1 MTGCLVFLRRTF
13 QIPGTQNSQR
23 QSRKMAHFFTIVR
36 IRETTEWLFPAT
48 QPWNLDDNCHGF
60 WRRNS
65 RKHVA
70 AFHHD
75 PNLFIIIPLQ
85 ADSTSKKKEK
95 KKGKKKITSCILW
108 FRCATFLIYASTK
121 APTRKNI
128 QCGWSGILE
137 VGLSDGAPAGSHNL
151 TSCKPHVAKHV
162 SKWPD
167 RSNVSH
173 VLSSWEPRKKKRRKL
188 THPASKSCPEVK
200 LLECSSH
207 ALCFSNTRH
216 PNTPFCAL
224 SLSPLCPESCAG
236 LVWRGQRLQ
245 AFV

>member
-1 MTGCLVFLRRTF
+1 MRFFFLFSLVILRCKMRCILRCKSRPGGFSCQKHLSSGFQQTVRSLWAASCPKRLAFSMTGCLVFLRRTF

-23 QSRKMAHFFTIVR
+23 HFFTIVR

-48 QPWNLDDNCHGF
+48 QPLNLDYNCHGF

-95 KKGKKKITSCILW
+95 KKGEKNITSCILW

-121 APTRKNI
+121 APTGKNI

-173 VLSSWEPRKKKRRKL
+173 VLSSWEPWKKRERRKL
-188 THPASKSCPEVK
+188 THPAS
-200 LLECSSH
+200 
-207 ALCFSNTRH
+207 
-216 PNTPFCAL
+216 
-224 SLSPLCPESCAG
+224 
-236 LVWRGQRLQ
+236 
-245 AFV
+245 